1 MDYRNLGASK
11 AWDLTLLSHEQYV
24 ALDASSLSPWMSMP
38 GFTFET
44 VSFDWMH
51 NIYLGTGRDL
61 FASGLKTLVERGV
74 YDYTGLTDTDDLL
87 FHAEGRMRAACSEHK
102 LLIYKW
108 GFVQMMAF
116 FTCFFSHGVS
126 KWWCIKPVV
135 SPHGHSYIMVSSNGS

>member
-116 FTCFFSHGVS
+116 FTFFFHMVFLNGGV
-126 KWWCIKPVV
+126 
-135 SPHGHSYIMVSSNGS
+135 